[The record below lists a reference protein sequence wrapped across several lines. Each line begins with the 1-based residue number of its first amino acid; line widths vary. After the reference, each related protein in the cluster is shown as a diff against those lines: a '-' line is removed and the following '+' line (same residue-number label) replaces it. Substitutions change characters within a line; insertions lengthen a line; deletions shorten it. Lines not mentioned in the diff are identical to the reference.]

1 MPCVMLVRVESP
13 EVVRALERFH
23 VQVLHVRQVIPAC
36 ERMRVTKPLLVL
48 LGDSL
53 RSEDVH
59 ELYERAMEL
68 DADVLQPHLI
78 PRFELAQRLY
88 EGFLMALR
96 RRYNI
101 GRQADRA
108 ESA

>member
-1 MPCVMLVRVESP
+1 MLVRVDSP
-13 EVVRALERFH
+13 EVVRALERFN
-23 VQVLHVRQVIPAC
+23 VQILHVRQVIPAY
-36 ERMRVTKPLLVL
+36 ERMRITKPLLVL

-59 ELYERAMEL
+59 EIFERAMEL

-78 PRFELAQRLY
+78 PRDELAQRLY

-96 RRYNI
+96 RRYQI
-101 GRQADRA
+101 GRHVDRA